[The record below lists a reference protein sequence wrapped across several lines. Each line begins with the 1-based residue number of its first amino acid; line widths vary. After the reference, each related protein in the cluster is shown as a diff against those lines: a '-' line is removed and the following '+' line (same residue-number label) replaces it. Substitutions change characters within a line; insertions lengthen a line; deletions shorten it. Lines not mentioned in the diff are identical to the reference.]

1 MTHNG
6 MRAITFL
13 WLLII
18 STNIFSQDIVQ
29 PPFKTS
35 NAGPSEKYMSF
46 AGDGSWCWFSD
57 PRACYYEGRFKRT
70 YSGWIDSFGNVMI
83 GHYDHSSGQIL
94 TYTLMERL
102 EVDDHD
108 NPALLFL
115 PDGRLM
121 VFFTKHAGPNPTFL
135 FTMMKAEDITS
146 WEKQELFLNDMET
159 YQGLTNTNTY
169 VNPVL
174 LTEENNRIY
183 LFWRGVDNKP
193 NYSFSDDLGKNWSK
207 GRIFVLPERIYELR
221 RPYMKVESNGKN
233 KIVFAFTDGHPNV
246 ENENSLYFM
255 YYKKG
260 GLYNINNE
268 KIGELGNT
276 PLSPRQATVVYD
288 ATITGQKAWIWDI
301 ALDSRENPVLVYVR
315 FPDNSNHIYS
325 YARWNG
331 KKWISCDL
339 INSGGWFP
347 DDKVREQN
355 YSGGLVLDHE
365 NPDILY
371 LSVKRGSKYEIEKWI
386 TKNGSGWKA
395 EAITNIS
402 DRDNVRPF
410 AIRNA
415 TKENPLQLLWMQ
427 NEYYVHYTKYK
438 SALKMNLQIRKG
450 NPHL

>member
-1 MTHNG
+1 
-6 MRAITFL
+6 
-13 WLLII
+13 
-18 STNIFSQDIVQ
+18 
-29 PPFKTS
+29 
-35 NAGPSEKYMSF
+35 
-46 AGDGSWCWFSD
+46 
-57 PRACYYEGRFKRT
+57 
-70 YSGWIDSFGNVMI
+70 
-83 GHYDHSSGQIL
+83 
-94 TYTLMERL
+94 
-102 EVDDHD
+102 
-108 NPALLFL
+108 
-115 PDGRLM
+115 M
-121 VFFTKHAGPNPTFL
+121 VFFTKHGGPNPTFL

-193 NYSFSDDLGKNWSK
+193 NYSFSDDLGRNWSK
-207 GRIFVLPERIYELR
+207 GRIFVLPERIYALR

-246 ENENSLYFM
+246 ENENSIYFM

-276 PLSPRQATVVYD
+276 PVSPRQATVVYD
-288 ATITGQKAWIWDI
+288 AMITGKKAWIWDI
-301 ALDSRENPVLVYVR
+301 ALDSKENPVLVYVR

-331 KKWISCDL
+331 KKWTSCDL

-365 NPDILY
+365 NPGILY
-371 LSVKRGSKYEIEKWI
+371 LSVKRGLKYEIEKWI

-395 EAITNIS
+395 EAITNNS

-415 TKENPLQLLWMQ
+415 TKGNPLQLLWMQ
-427 NEYYVHYTKYK
+427 NEYYVHYTEYK
-438 SALKMNLQIRKG
+438 SALKMNLQIRKDQR
-450 NPHL
+450 P